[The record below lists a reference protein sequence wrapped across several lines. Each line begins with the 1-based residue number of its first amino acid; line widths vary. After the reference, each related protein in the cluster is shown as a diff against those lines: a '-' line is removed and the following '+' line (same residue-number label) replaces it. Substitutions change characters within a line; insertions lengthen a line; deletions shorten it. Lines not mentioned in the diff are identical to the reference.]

1 MSSITA
7 LTTIA
12 ASSVNDASTKFYVR
26 ATAGLGEAA
35 PQILAGGIIS
45 TATDQLNQFK
55 TLVVVIGGVIGLIA
69 FFIIAA
75 RKSWAIGGIIQGLF
89 VGALIAFAVGGGGTI
104 WLGNQFKDQLGS

>member
-1 MSSITA
+1 M
-7 LTTIA
+7 
-12 ASSVNDASTKFYVR
+12 
-26 ATAGLGEAA
+26 
-35 PQILAGGIIS
+35 
-45 TATDQLNQFK
+45 
-55 TLVVVIGGVIGLIA
+55 IGLIA